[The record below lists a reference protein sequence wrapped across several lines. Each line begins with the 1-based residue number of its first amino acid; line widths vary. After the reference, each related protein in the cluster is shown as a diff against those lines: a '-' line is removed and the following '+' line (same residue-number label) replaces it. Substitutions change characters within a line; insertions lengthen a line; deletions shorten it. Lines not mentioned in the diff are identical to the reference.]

1 MVYTNRKCI
10 YPDGF
15 GLYVGGIMSARILVI
30 EDDPLIQNLERLRL
44 EGEQYEVLTTADPE
58 EGLQIAARGGVDL
71 VVLDLMLPKMDG
83 FEVISR
89 LREQDLSEDVPV
101 IVVSGRDER
110 QDRIRGLSLG
120 AVEFIG
126 KPFRVQELLSK
137 VKEVLISSHV

>member
-10 YPDGF
+10 YPVGF
-15 GLYVGGIMSARILVI
+15 GLFVGGIMSARILVI

-89 LREQDLSEDVPV
+89 LREQDLSEEVPI
-101 IVVSGRDER
+101 IVVSGRDEHK
-110 QDRIRGLSLG
+110 DRIRGLSLG

-126 KPFRVQELLSK
+126 KPFQVQDLLSK

>member
-1 MVYTNRKCI
+1 M
-10 YPDGF
+10 
-15 GLYVGGIMSARILVI
+15 
-30 EDDPLIQNLERLRL
+30 
-44 EGEQYEVLTTADPE
+44 
-58 EGLQIAARGGVDL
+58 DL
-71 VVLDLMLPKMDG
+71 VLLDLMLPKMDG

-89 LREQDLSEDVPV
+89 LREQELSEDVPV